1 MKKSVIA
8 AGVIVAL
15 GVVWTG
21 AAWYTGKQLESHLA
35 EMVAQ
40 ANSELKRT
48 APEAGLEVSYQDYQR
63 GLFKSHLQPYPFH
76 GLGKI
81 YTGEQRSVKTA
92 VRSGEE

>member
-63 GLFKSHLQPYPFH
+63 GLFKSHLQLVLKRSLARKIH
-76 GLGKI
+76 GCSQDK
-81 YTGEQRSVKTA
+81 A
-92 VRSGEE
+92 WC